1 MTGFPRMTSGRPA
14 LLRRNQGV
22 RIRSTIVGT
31 LLVTIALL
39 IGAAVMLFMLN
50 RADSRTMYDET
61 SYRAYEIA
69 AEIREGGISAISP
82 ESVSMGSG
90 ADIVQVID
98 GNGRVVA
105 SSPGAAGDP
114 VTSARP
120 APWTSTQVKGRLIPG
135 SESEFCATATATAY
149 DGAAYTVVVAVSAD
163 AYRQSLINTALVL
176 AVELPILVLLSA
188 VAIWFFVGRALRP
201 VGRITE
207 QVTAITASDL
217 SRRVPVPSTDDEVT
231 RLATTMNSMLERLEQ
246 SRAAQLRFVGD
257 ASHEMRS
264 PLTTVVGLLDLAD
277 DTDSPI
283 DVTTLRTLLLPEA
296 RRLQN
301 MVDDLLLLARSDEHG
316 VPLHIQD
323 VDLDDIVVSE
333 ARRLRSL
340 GLATVATTIIPI
352 RASGDPEKLSRAI
365 RNLAE
370 NAVRYAAST
379 VRFDMYFDPAT
390 GFASIAVTDDGPGVP
405 PEGRDIIFDRFTR
418 LDVDRRNRSGSGL
431 GLSIVREIVR
441 AHGGSV
447 SVQDPPAGFAHGVTF
462 VISLPT
468 ARRLPDGAGDGEVS
482 TALAMPHRQPMR

>member
-1 MTGFPRMTSGRPA
+1 M
-14 LLRRNQGV
+14 
-22 RIRSTIVGT
+22 
-31 LLVTIALL
+31 
-39 IGAAVMLFMLN
+39 
-50 RADSRTMYDET
+50 
-61 SYRAYEIA
+61 
-69 AEIREGGISAISP
+69 
-82 ESVSMGSG
+82 
-90 ADIVQVID
+90 
-98 GNGRVVA
+98 
-105 SSPGAAGDP
+105 
-114 VTSARP
+114 
-120 APWTSTQVKGRLIPG
+120 
-135 SESEFCATATATAY
+135 EFCATVTATSH
-149 DGAAYTVVVAVSAD
+149 DGASYTVIVAVSAD

-176 AVELPILVLLSA
+176 AVGLPILVLLSA

-277 DTDSPI
+277 DTDSPRSTCRHSAPCFFPKPAGSRTWSTI
-283 DVTTLRTLLLPEA
+283 CCCSHAPTNTVCRCTSGTSTSTTSSPP
-296 RRLQN
+296 RRG
-301 MVDDLLLLARSDEHG
+301 ASGHW
-316 VPLHIQD
+316 
-323 VDLDDIVVSE
+323 
-333 ARRLRSL
+333 
-340 GLATVATTIIPI
+340 GLAAVATTIIPI
-352 RASGDPEKLSRAI
+352 RTSGDPEKLSRAL

-379 VRFDMYFDPAT
+379 VRFDMYFDPA
-390 GFASIAVTDDGPGVP
+390 GGIASIAVTDDGPGIP
-405 PEGRDIIFDRFTR
+405 RDRRDIIFDRFTR

-447 SVQDPPAGFAHGVTF
+447 YVQDPPAGFAHGVTF

-468 ARRLPDGAGDGEVS
+468 ARRLPEGMGDGEVS
-482 TALAMPHRQPMR
+482 TALAMPPRQPMR

>member
-1 MTGFPRMTSGRPA
+1 M
-14 LLRRNQGV
+14 
-22 RIRSTIVGT
+22 
-31 LLVTIALL
+31 
-39 IGAAVMLFMLN
+39 
-50 RADSRTMYDET
+50 
-61 SYRAYEIA
+61 
-69 AEIREGGISAISP
+69 
-82 ESVSMGSG
+82 
-90 ADIVQVID
+90 
-98 GNGRVVA
+98 VA
-105 SSPGAAGDP
+105 SSPGASADA
-114 VTSARP
+114 VTTERP
-120 APWTSTQVKGRLIPG
+120 ALWTSSQVKGRLIPG
-135 SESEFCATATATAY
+135 SDVEFCATVTATSH
-149 DGAAYTVVVAVSAD
+149 DGASYTVIVAVSAD

-176 AVELPILVLLSA
+176 AVGLPILVLLSA

-277 DTDSPI
+277 DTDSPPI
-283 DVTTLRTLLLPEA
+283 DVQTLRTLLLPEA

-316 VPLHIQD
+316 VPLHIRD
-323 VDLDDIVVSE
+323 VDLDDIVAAE
-333 ARRLRSL
+333 AWRLRSL
-340 GLATVATTIIPI
+340 GGLAAVATTIIPI
-352 RASGDPEKLSRAI
+352 RTSGDPEKLSRAL

-379 VRFDMYFDPAT
+379 VRFDMYFDPA
-390 GFASIAVTDDGPGVP
+390 GGIASIAVTDDGPGIP
-405 PEGRDIIFDRFTR
+405 RDRRDIIFDRFTR

-447 SVQDPPAGFAHGVTF
+447 YVQDPPAGFAHGVTF

-468 ARRLPDGAGDGEVS
+468 ARRLPEGMGDGEVS
-482 TALAMPHRQPMR
+482 TALAMPPRQPMR